1 MGDGDTRELLEPA
14 DGATGTGSDVA
25 AAYGDEMQS
34 LPAQARVTHIPLLGH
49 RIATTGFLVHE
60 DAYYWLL
67 PPRHVYRMNDD
78 GEREP
83 FDLAMTVIEAITRK
97 ACVKAVIHGCVCR
110 ASFDCQN
117 YPQDVGCM
125 FLGEAARG
133 VPREDGLMVD
143 VEGALEHVRR
153 ALDAGLVPTLAWEWD
168 MMLYGGKQNEGL
180 AVCFC
185 DYCHCD
191 LRLSA
196 REGTERFRRKFES
209 VPTLTPFVGA
219 ACKLC
224 GTCSRDEVCCVSA
237 ISQGPESAEID
248 ASVCIRCGRCA
259 DVCPEEAI
267 SFEIPAGADV
277 VALLMAELGAV
288 TDLTGPAGEGSAS

>member
-1 MGDGDTRELLEPA
+1 
-14 DGATGTGSDVA
+14 
-25 AAYGDEMQS
+25 
-34 LPAQARVTHIPLLGH
+34 
-49 RIATTGFLVHE
+49 
-60 DAYYWLL
+60 
-67 PPRHVYRMNDD
+67 
-78 GEREP
+78 
-83 FDLAMTVIEAITRK
+83 
-97 ACVKAVIHGCVCR
+97 
-110 ASFDCQN
+110 
-117 YPQDVGCM
+117 
-125 FLGEAARG
+125 
-133 VPREDGLMVD
+133 
-143 VEGALEHVRR
+143 
-153 ALDAGLVPTLAWEWD
+153 

-196 REGTERFRRKFES
+196 REGTERFRRKFAS
-209 VPTLTPFVGA
+209 VPALTPFIGA

-237 ISQGPESAEID
+237 ISQGAESAEID

-267 SFEIPAGADV
+267 SYEIPAGVDV
-277 VALLMAELGAV
+277 VALLTAELGAV